1 MGDMK
6 GESENHGEMGL
17 STDLVRVVTI
27 VVSLY
32 VRLPCHVHKT
42 SGFEQSFSPQC
53 WHLEL

>member
-17 STDLVRVVTI
+17 STDLVHVVTI